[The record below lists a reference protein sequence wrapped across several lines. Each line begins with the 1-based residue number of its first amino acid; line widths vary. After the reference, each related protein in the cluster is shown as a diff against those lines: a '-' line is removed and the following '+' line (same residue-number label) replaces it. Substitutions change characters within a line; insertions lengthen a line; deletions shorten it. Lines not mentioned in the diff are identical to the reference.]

1 MTQNPETQPSSGLP
15 TSVDVVVVGAGIV
28 GLAHAAL
35 AADRGLSVLVIDRDH
50 RAVGASIRNF
60 GHCCITAQT
69 GDLYELATAGRKHW
83 LDFSARAGFWSTES
97 GAVVVARTATEL
109 RVLQELEERREPGQ
123 IVLLSAAQTLA
134 RLGRTGTNQAP
145 TEDAP
150 TLGASTEGA
159 PAEDTAPDQGA
170 GVAGGAWL
178 RDDLRVDPR
187 TTVAQLAAWLD
198 QQQDAAVRWNTS
210 ALGFAAG
217 TTRTARV
224 QTSRGDVEA
233 DHVFVCV
240 GHDVDLLFPEVAA
253 EHRIDRCSL
262 QMAAAEAP
270 GGLELAPAVLTATSM
285 LRYGAFVEL
294 PSAPALQAQ
303 VQAEDPEL
311 LDIGANVM
319 FTQRPD
325 GTLLLGDSHAYQKTA
340 DPFLAESTTDLL
352 LDRIQGVLGVEN
364 LTVTER
370 WQGIYASS
378 DVGPLFVA
386 DIRQG
391 VTAVSVTAGIGMT
404 VSFGLAECNINA
416 LP

>member
-1 MTQNPETQPSSGLP
+1 MPHPPWASINPVMTQDLQNPPASALP
-15 TSVDVVVVGAGIV
+15 ASVDVVVVGAGVV

-69 GDLYELATAGRKHW
+69 GGLYELAMAGRKHW

-109 RVLQELEERREPGQ
+109 QVLRELAERREPGQ
-123 IVLLSAAQTLA
+123 IVLLTAAETLT
-134 RLGRTGTNQAP
+134 RLGRGQ
-145 TEDAP
+145 DAP
-150 TLGASTEGA
+150 AATEASA
-159 PAEDTAPDQGA
+159 PNESAD
-170 GVAGGAWL
+170 VVGGAWL

-187 TTVAQLAAWLD
+187 TTVANLAAWLD
-198 QQQDAAVRWNTS
+198 TQQDIAVRWNTS
-210 ALGFAAG
+210 ALGFEAG
-217 TTRTARV
+217 TTRTAMVR
-224 QTSRGDVEA
+224 TSRGVVEA
-233 DHVFVCV
+233 DQVFVCV
-240 GHDVDLLFPEVAA
+240 GHDVDLLFPDVA
-253 EHRIDRCSL
+253 EQHRIERCSL
-262 QMAAAEAP
+262 QMAAAGAP
-270 GGLELAPAVLTATSM
+270 GGLELEPAVLTATSM

-294 PSAPALQAQ
+294 PSAAALLAQ
-303 VQAEDPEL
+303 VQGQDPEL
-311 LDIGANVM
+311 LAIGANVM

-340 DPFLAESTTDLL
+340 DPFLAESTSDLL
-352 LDRIQGVLGVEN
+352 LDRIKGVLGVES

-378 DVGPLFVA
+378 DVGPILVA
-386 DIRQG
+386 NIRPG
-391 VTAVSVTAGIGMT
+391 ITAVSVTAGIGMT
-404 VSFGLAECNINA
+404 VSFGLAERNVNA